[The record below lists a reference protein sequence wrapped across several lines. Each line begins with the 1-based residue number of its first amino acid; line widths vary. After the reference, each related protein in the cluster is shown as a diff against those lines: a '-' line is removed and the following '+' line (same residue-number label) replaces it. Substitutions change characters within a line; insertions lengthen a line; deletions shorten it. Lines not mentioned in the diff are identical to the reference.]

1 MKEEKLVRCR
11 PCGYVMKESEL
22 GDVRPDCGLPS
33 DVFEPYREKVS
44 AGRLR
49 FLALDIHPI
58 AIHLPQ
64 TFVALVPFLIIFNY
78 LFPNFEPIIIHS
90 VIAFSV
96 YVFPLTLILSAI
108 SGYADGL
115 VRFKTIKTPLLIKK
129 IIFSAIII
137 TLSIVQVVV
146 FKRDAYPWYFLLLS
160 LASLATAV
168 QLGML
173 GKHLIDVIL
182 PGTLV
187 LRGEKKQAVTIEPV
201 KRPKMSPEE
210 IARLVKEKQ
219 EAKARALKENQ
230 GNNVE

>member
-1 MKEEKLVRCR
+1 MKEKKLVRCR
-11 PCGYVMKESEL
+11 PCGYVMKEDEL
-22 GDVRPDCGLPS
+22 GDVCPACGLPR

-44 AGRLR
+44 SGRLR

-58 AIHLPQ
+58 AIHLSQ
-64 TFVALVPFLIIFNY
+64 TFVALVPFLIVFHFIF
-78 LFPNFEPIIIHS
+78 PKFEPVIVHS
-90 VIAFSV
+90 VITFSV

-115 VRFKTIKTPLLIKK
+115 VRFKTINTPMLIKK
-129 IIFSAIII
+129 IILSVIII
-137 TLSIVQVVV
+137 TLSIVQVIA
-146 FKRDAYPWYFLLLS
+146 FKRETYPWYFLLLS
-160 LASLATAV
+160 FASLATAV

-182 PGTLV
+182 PGAMV
-187 LRGEKKQAVTIEPV
+187 FRGEKKQATASEPV
-201 KRPKMSPEE
+201 RRPKMSPEE

-219 EAKARALKENQ
+219 EAKARALKKSE

>member
-22 GDVRPDCGLPS
+22 GDVCPACGLPR

-58 AIHLPQ
+58 AIHLSQ

-115 VRFKTIKTPLLIKK
+115 VRFKTIKTPLLMIY
-129 IIFSAIII
+129 APDD
-137 TLSIVQVVV
+137 QVVSPAASAAAFPRWGAANKQQV
-146 FKRDAYPWYFLLLS
+146 LLEHSQDNSHHILAGRIVAPRDTPRVAALIEAFLL
-160 LASLATAV
+160 
-168 QLGML
+168 QLG
-173 GKHLIDVIL
+173 
-182 PGTLV
+182 
-187 LRGEKKQAVTIEPV
+187 VTPLAADHAAD
-201 KRPKMSPEE
+201 K
-210 IARLVKEKQ
+210 
-219 EAKARALKENQ
+219 
-230 GNNVE
+230 

>member
-22 GDVRPDCGLPS
+22 GDVCPACGLPR

-44 AGRLR
+44 PGRLR

-58 AIHLPQ
+58 AIHLSQ
-64 TFVALVPFLIIFNY
+64 TFVVLVPFLILFHY
-78 LFPNFEPIIIHS
+78 LFPDFEPTIIHS
-90 VIAFSV
+90 VVTFSV

-115 VRFKTIKTPLLIKK
+115 VRFKTINTPLLIKK
-129 IIFSAIII
+129 IILSVIII
-137 TLSIVQVVV
+137 TLSIVQVIA
-146 FKRDAYPWYFLLLS
+146 FNRDTYPWYFLLLS
-160 LASLATAV
+160 LISLGTAV

-182 PGTLV
+182 PGAMV
-187 LRGEKKQAVTIEPV
+187 MRGEKKQAATAETA

-219 EAKARALKENQ
+219 EAKARALKENKSD
-230 GNNVE
+230 NVE

>member
-1 MKEEKLVRCR
+1 MKEKKLVCCR
-11 PCGYVMKESEL
+11 PCGYVMKEGDL
-22 GDVRPDCGLPS
+22 GDVCPACGLPR

-58 AIHLPQ
+58 AIHLSQ
-64 TFVALVPFLIIFNY
+64 TFVALVPLLIIFNY
-78 LFPNFEPIIIHS
+78 LFPGFEPTIIHS

-115 VRFKTIKTPLLIKK
+115 ARFKTINTPMLIKK
-129 IIFSAIII
+129 IILSIIII
-137 TLSIVQVVV
+137 TLSVAQVVV
-146 FKRDAYPWYFLLLS
+146 FKRDIYPWYFLLLS
-160 LASLATAV
+160 LATLATAV

-182 PGTLV
+182 PGSFA
-187 LRGEKKQAVTIEPV
+187 LRGEKKQVITTEPV

-219 EAKARALKENQ
+219 EAKARALKENE
-230 GNNVE
+230 GNKTE